1 MTDYLADELEKVGYD
16 KKNVE
21 KFYDANIAGK
31 HIQKMLKEPG
41 NGCLV
46 VCK

>member
-1 MTDYLADELEKVGYD
+1 LID
-16 KKNVE
+16 

-31 HIQKMLKEPG
+31 HIQKLLKEQG
-41 NGCLV
+41 DEYLV